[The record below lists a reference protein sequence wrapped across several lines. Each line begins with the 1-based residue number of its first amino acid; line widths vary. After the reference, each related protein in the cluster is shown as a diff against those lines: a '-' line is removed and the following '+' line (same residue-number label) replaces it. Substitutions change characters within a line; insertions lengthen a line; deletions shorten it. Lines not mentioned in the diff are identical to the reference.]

1 MGRLEQLVAK
11 ILRGASDANIG
22 FDDLCDLLKRLGF
35 QERVRGGHHVFRK
48 QGVEDK
54 INLQRDGSRA
64 KPYQVRQV
72 RSVMLKYRLLEEGD
86 D

>member
-1 MGRLEQLVAK
+1 
-11 ILRGASDANIG
+11 
-22 FDDLCDLLKRLGF
+22 LKRLGF